1 MGNSI
6 ASAMRMKDAVNEIY
20 GVESNA
26 QFRNQ
31 AFETGSYAAC
41 VASLDELSDSINHAS
56 APFDIVLVC
65 TPVDTVPMVVADCVQ
80 KFPGAIVSDIG
91 STKSEIVA
99 KTDRLLASLD
109 HRFVGEHRFVGGH
122 PIAGGDATGPITP
135 PNSIFTNKL
144 FVATP
149 SAATNLQ
156 SIERIEKLWQALDCK
171 TIRLDPAEH
180 DRLLG
185 LTSHMPH
192 VVSAVL
198 SATLEEDEA
207 AFCGT
212 GWRDTTRIA
221 KSNPLLWKEILVHNR
236 DSVQQAMDRFLATFE
251 QIKNAIETEDW
262 DSVVTLMEKGKQNR
276 DALGN

>member
-6 ASAMRMKDAVNEIY
+6 ASAMRMKEVVDEIY
-20 GVESNA
+20 GVESNSE
-26 QFRNQ
+26 FRDQ

-41 VASLDELSDSINHAS
+41 VESLDELSALGENVDAS
-56 APFDIVLVC
+56 FEIVLVC
-65 TPVDTVPMVVADCVQ
+65 TPVDTVPEIVADCVR
-80 KFPGAIVSDIG
+80 KFPNAIVSDIG

-99 KTDRLLASLD
+99 KTDRLLASS
-109 HRFVGEHRFVGGH
+109 RHRFVGGH
-122 PIAGGDATGPITP
+122 PIAGGDTTGPITP
-135 PNSIFTNKL
+135 PDSIFTNKL

-149 SAATNLQ
+149 STATSSNA
-156 SIERIEKLWQALDCK
+156 IERIEELWKALDCK
-171 TIRLDPAEH
+171 TIRLDAEEH

-198 SATLEEDEA
+198 SATLGDDEA
-207 AFCGT
+207 VFCGT

-251 QIKNAIETEDW
+251 QMKDAIETEDW
-262 DSVVTLMEKGKQNR
+262 DSVVTLLEKGKQNR
-276 DALGN
+276 NALGN